1 LQIQNWETLR
11 HKQIHNRTYL
21 KDQRKELRNNLTPAE
36 ATLWK
41 ILKSS
46 GLNNRKFRRQ
56 HSIENFIVD
65 FYCPS
70 EKLIIELDGQVHNDP
85 VQSLYDAERDKRLC
99 ELGYKVLR
107 FENRLVFV
115 NPVAVMDEIVRHF
128 GWYEHLPPQP

>member
-1 LQIQNWETLR
+1 MQIQNWETLR
-11 HKQIHNRTYL
+11 HKQIHNLTYL

-41 ILKSS
+41 ILKCS

-65 FYCPS
+65 FYYPS

-85 VQSLYDAERDKRLC
+85 VQSLYDAERDKRLY

-115 NPVAVMDEIVRHF
+115 NPLAVMDEIVGHF
-128 GWYEHLPPQP
+128 GWYKHLPPQP